1 MSKIIDAAEEWADML
16 YPEIPTGPHSTQ
28 RKKIR
33 TAYMLGFE
41 RGYRIAARA
50 RLPAVEYM
58 IDDSDDAKTEE
69 PTEMP

>member
-1 MSKIIDAAEEWADML
+1 ML
-16 YPEIPTGPHSTQ
+16 YPDIPTGPHSVQ

-50 RLPAVEYM
+50 RLSSLEYM
-58 IDDSDDAKTEE
+58 TNDSNDAKTEE